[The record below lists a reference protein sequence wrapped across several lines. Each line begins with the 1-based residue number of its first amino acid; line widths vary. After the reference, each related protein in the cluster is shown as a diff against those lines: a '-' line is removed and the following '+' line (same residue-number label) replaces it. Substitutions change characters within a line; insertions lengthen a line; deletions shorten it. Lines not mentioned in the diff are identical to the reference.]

1 MKDQSMPLL
10 HDQSI
15 QKLDVSRVKTVA
27 VGSSQ
32 IIHNN
37 NNSQQRTFDRQ
48 WTMYKTADQGGLN
61 RMSSQQS
68 LKITFSIRASLPAPI
83 QSNQQSPIKAIMR
96 EAGIPPI
103 IPKRTTQIGFGQ
115 ITPPHQNV
123 VMQKVERKSNKSE
136 E

>member
-48 WTMYKTADQGGLN
+48 GGLN
-61 RMSSQQS
+61 RMSNQQS
-68 LKITFSIRASLPAPI
+68 PKITFSIRASLPAPI